1 MEILLSFGPRFGLG
15 AGKQTHFQEG
25 TYDQI
30 FSHLASTPEGEW
42 ISEPQALKLQDLLK
56 LNPQRGDY
64 LCKQARV
71 PLKPIE
77 EVDIWNTAKL
87 VTKKFL
93 KANRS
98 VYVMNVDKGNITVL
112 ITKENVQD
120 K

>member
-1 MEILLSFGPRFGLG
+1 MEILLSFGPKFGLG

-56 LNPQRGDY
+56 LNPQKGDY

-71 PLKPIE
+71 PE
-77 EVDIWNTAKL
+77 THRRGGHMEHSQARN
-87 VTKKFL
+87 
-93 KANRS
+93 
-98 VYVMNVDKGNITVL
+98 
-112 ITKENVQD
+112 
-120 K
+120 